1 MVLWN
6 VNNKL
11 IITDRAWC
19 IHGGPNPYFYCCLDQ
34 VDESIKSNPGK
45 LRGVY
50 LYNVKGICNH
60 QCKC

>member
-45 LRGVY
+45 LRGSNYV
-50 LYNVKGICNH
+50 NKGD
-60 QCKC
+60 KL